1 MMLPEI
7 TQEKLVSEIE
17 LFIEYGVIEAEKKI
31 AKELLGKY
39 LDNPVALAALLE
51 FYKVL
56 PEAREEA
63 VKRIACI
70 DSLQGVVLLA
80 LSTANHTYTT
90 VVSEGAAHVLGEFG
104 KDATPNEILRYF
116 GHSSH
121 DAFLKNCDPVEEMQE
136 YGISEKKEVCPAC
149 GVLSGEIH
157 LLGCPVEIC
166 PWCDAQLSKCNCR
179 FEKLDTEFIDTEEQ
193 LEEFMELLNE
203 KGRIPYEVD
212 QTPAYPGTSDGLDT
226 KKK

>member
-1 MMLPEI
+1 MLPEI

-17 LFIEYGVIEAEKKI
+17 LFIEYGVVEEERALATDLVK
-31 AKELLGKY
+31 KY

-63 VKRIACI
+63 VNRIGRI
-70 DSLQGVVLLA
+70 DSLQGVTLLA
-80 LSTANHTYTT
+80 LSTANHTYVT
-90 VVSEGAAHVLGEFG
+90 VVTEGEAHILGEFA
-104 KDATPNEILRYF
+104 KDETPREILNYF

-121 DAFLKNCDPVEEMQE
+121 EEFISSCGEISKMVEF
-136 YGISEKKEVCPAC
+136 GIKEKVDICPAC
-149 GVLSGEIH
+149 GVSVGEHH

-166 PWCDAQLSKCNCR
+166 PWCDGQLSKCNCR
-179 FEKLDTEFIDTEEQ
+179 FEKLDIESFDNDEQ
-193 LEEFMELLNE
+193 VEAFQDMLET
-203 KGRIPYEVD
+203 KGRVPYDPE
-212 QTPAYPGTSDGLDT
+212 QTPAYPGTSDGLD

>member
-1 MMLPEI
+1 MLPEI
-7 TQEKLVSEIE
+7 ALEKLVSEIK
-17 LFIEYGVIEAEKKI
+17 LFIEYGVVEAEKNS
-31 AKELLGKY
+31 AVELLDTY

-63 VKRIACI
+63 VKRLGRI
-70 DSLQGVVLLA
+70 DSLQGVTLLA
-80 LSTANHTYTT
+80 ASTANHTYVIVIT
-90 VVSEGAAHVLGEFG
+90 EGEAHILGEFA
-104 KDATPNEILRYF
+104 KDTTPREILNYF

-121 DAFLKNCDPVEEMQE
+121 EEFIKSCGPINE
-136 YGISEKKEVCPAC
+136 LPRFGIKQKKDICPAC
-149 GVLSGEIH
+149 GVSVGEEH

-179 FEKLDTEFIDTEEQ
+179 FEKLDVESFENDEQ
-193 LEEFMELLNE
+193 VEEFKDMLET
-203 KGRIPYEVD
+203 KGRVPYDPE
-212 QTPAYPGTSDGLDT
+212 QTPAYPGTSEGLD